1 MIISEALIMKI
12 TVEID
17 ATPQEVRE
25 FFGLPDV
32 SSLQKDILEKIHE
45 DMTKGVSGLDAF
57 NLMKPYFPA
66 HLQSM
71 ESLQKAFWNAFPN
84 IKVNTRDDNN
94 PGDAKPE

>member
-1 MIISEALIMKI
+1 MKI
-12 TVEID
+12 SVEID
-17 ATPQEVRE
+17 ATPHEVRE

-32 SSLQKDILEKIHE
+32 QSLQTDILDRIRE

-71 ESLQKAFWNAFPN
+71 ESMQKAFWNAFPN
-84 IKVNTRDDNN
+84 LNVNAREDDN

>member
-1 MIISEALIMKI
+1 MKI
-12 TVEID
+12 SVEVD

-32 SSLQKDILEKIHE
+32 QSLQREILDKIRE
-45 DMTKGVSGLDAF
+45 DMTKGVSNLDAF

-66 HLQSM
+66 HMQSM

-84 IKVNTRDDNN
+84 VKVKSREEEQDEQDEK
-94 PGDAKPE
+94 KPD

>member
-1 MIISEALIMKI
+1 MKI
-12 TVEID
+12 TVEVD

-32 SSLQKDILEKIHE
+32 QSLQKDILDKIRD

-66 HLQSM
+66 HLQTM

-84 IKVNTRDDNN
+84 VKINT
-94 PGDAKPE
+94 GEESKPTDEKSD

>member
-1 MIISEALIMKI
+1 MKI
-12 TVEID
+12 SVEID
-17 ATPQEVRE
+17 ATPQEVRD

-32 SSLQKDILEKIHE
+32 QSLQKDILDKIRE

-57 NLMKPYFPA
+57 NIMKPYFPA

-84 IKVNTRDDNN
+84 IKVRDTQESSEDK
-94 PGDAKPE
+94 AKPE